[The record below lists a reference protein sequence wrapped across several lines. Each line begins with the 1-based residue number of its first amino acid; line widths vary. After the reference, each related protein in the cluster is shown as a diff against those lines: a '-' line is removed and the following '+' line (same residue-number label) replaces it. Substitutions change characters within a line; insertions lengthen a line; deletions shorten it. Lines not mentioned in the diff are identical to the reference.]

1 MYRRRLHFEE
11 LGKALVTHKF
21 IAGSGFHELC
31 CQLIFDRKF
40 NAKNKE
46 HHKAQC
52 QLCEA
57 TDNRTPSRCDKSNKY
72 IYVKPIFVTVVRFAQ
87 KLTCIYISNQAHT
100 KKKFTTRVN
109 LTGNM
114 KHAAISEHD
123 ARTWL
128 FLGKLAEIQ
137 FAEF

>member
-40 NAKNKE
+40 KAKNKE

-52 QLCEA
+52 
-57 TDNRTPSRCDKSNKY
+57 KKY
-72 IYVKPIFVTVVRFAQ
+72 QTKKVI
-87 KLTCIYISNQAHT
+87 KLTL
-100 KKKFTTRVN
+100 KRN
-109 LTGNM
+109 LRHGS
-114 KHAAISEHD
+114 I
-123 ARTWL
+123 
-128 FLGKLAEIQ
+128 
-137 FAEF
+137 